1 MTLSESFLS
10 NAAWLFF
17 TAWSLIVG
25 VVTIK
30 AFGRDLLPSKENQ
43 DSAQRSFPTD
53 AVAPLKPQ
61 SH

>member
-17 TAWSLIVG
+17 TAWSLIVA

-30 AFGRDLLPSKENQ
+30 AFGRDLLPSKKRP
-43 DSAQRSFPTD
+43 DSAQRPFPPD
-53 AVAPLKPQ
+53 AVAPLKTQ